1 MILGPHKQV
10 PSSQRLAVYERGSM
24 CAHAGEWRG
33 LEVAIKTIVFE
44 SGVEDNQTARV
55 ASEAA
60 IASNL
65 VHSNVVSTYSHSIAS
80 VGDRVGNELEVFKFY
95 LIQEFCNGGS
105 LRQALQRQYF
115 TDARLKD
122 RWTPVTSVLISIT
135 QGMSY
140 IHAKRICHGDLNPSN
155 VLFKFS
161 PAECKSVKV
170 AIRKNLVLPKIID
183 FGMAMRMCAPPGLA
197 ALQFENQYRVAQR
210 HVAACCDCALIWCP
224 GAASV
229 LHTIAGSGE
238 LADILQLV
246 ATRRWW
252 CRGQAASH
260 ASNVKQGTPFYV
272 APEVHRDHRLSRA
285 SDVYSFGVMMWELV
299 MGVSIFVESC
309 VT

>member
-1 MILGPHKQV
+1 MF
-10 PSSQRLAVYERGSM
+10 
-24 CAHAGEWRG
+24 AHAGEWRG

-183 FGMAMRMCAPPGLA
+183 FGMAMRMCVPPGLTT
-197 ALQFENQYRVAQR
+197 LVIESQYCVAQR
-210 HVAACCDCALIWCP
+210 CAAACCDCALMWCH
-224 GAASV
+224 GATTV
-229 LHTIAGSGE
+229 LHAIPSSGKSAE
-238 LADILQLV
+238 TLQRATCKSALVLQGPGGEPRKQCEARDAVLRCARGAPRSPPLARQ
-246 ATRRWW
+246 RRLLL
-252 CRGQAASH
+252 R
-260 ASNVKQGTPFYV
+260 
-272 APEVHRDHRLSRA
+272 RDDVGARHGRLHLRRVVRHLKLA
-285 SDVYSFGVMMWELV
+285 LLPQR
-299 MGVSIFVESC
+299 IC
-309 VT
+309 I